1 MSREELKSAIT
12 ELLENSPE
20 QALQEV
26 LIYLKAIQGSPDKS
40 VTFAKNLRTILTE
53 DKELLKRLAL

>member
-1 MSREELKSAIT
+1 MSREEVKSAIT

-26 LIYLKAIQGSPDKS
+26 LIYLKSIQSSPDKS
-40 VTFAKNLRTILTE
+40 VTLAKNLRTILTD
-53 DKELLKRLAL
+53 DKELLKRLAQ